1 LAATGKP
8 PEFDGSPI
16 TEDASIESARNTT
29 ERESNGS
36 NQDVEFE
43 EGFTW
48 KVVAGAIFVS
58 LIMLPGAIYFGLV
71 VGQSLGGAAEWV
83 TIVLFSEIARRSFVP
98 LKRQELYCLFYMAS
112 ALTVSTFAGGLPGMS
127 GGPFSTLIAM
137 QYLIQ
142 SPAMANVAGALGHVP
157 HHWIVPPLGS
167 AGLRDRSFFNADWSW
182 PILIILLTTVFDR
195 MNWLGMGFL
204 LFKLTSDVERLPF
217 PLAAVA
223 ASGATALAEAGS
235 KDESWRWR
243 VFSTGSI
250 IGLVFGV
257 VYVGLPIITG
267 VLLPNPLTIIPIPFF
282 DFTASTEHVLPTA
295 LVGYNG
301 DLGAVLVGFVLPYQ
315 IVFGQF
321 VSSILCQ
328 IGLNPILYHMH
339 MFPDWV
345 AGSPTLPSKIS
356 LDLDFWM
363 SFNIGIQ
370 AAVAVIGIAS
380 VSRVLFFSK
389 KTGQSVERAS
399 LSRRNVKRGDFPWIA
414 AVGAWL
420 VATIGYISLDH
431 KLVPLFPIEI
441 IIFYGLVWTPL
452 NSYISARMIGL
463 TGQPMSFPFLN
474 QAVVL
479 RSGYS
484 RPDIWFAPLP
494 LADYGMQAQ
503 KFREIEL
510 TGTKFTSILK
520 LELLML
526 PMLLISSFAY
536 WGFLWHTTVI
546 PSTQFPYAQ
555 NYWPLVAV
563 QRAIWT
569 QINLVGGSNW
579 VIKAIKPNVIG
590 YGAAAT
596 FIVYAASSVFKVP
609 LLFFYGLVGGVGKLP
624 HDAIPNYIGAL
635 LSRFYF
641 AKRFGVER
649 WSMYAPVLFA
659 GFACGIG
666 LIGMA
671 SIAIALICKTVNY
684 LPF

>member
-1 LAATGKP
+1 M
-8 PEFDGSPI
+8 I
-16 TEDASIESARNTT
+16 
-29 ERESNGS
+29 
-36 NQDVEFE
+36 
-43 EGFTW
+43 
-48 KVVAGAIFVS
+48 
-58 LIMLPGAIYFGLV
+58 
-71 VGQSLGGAAEWV
+71 
-83 TIVLFSEIARRSFVP
+83 IVLTNI
-98 LKRQELYCLFYMAS
+98 
-112 ALTVSTFAGGLPGMS
+112 
-127 GGPFSTLIAM
+127 
-137 QYLIQ
+137 
-142 SPAMANVAGALGHVP
+142 
-157 HHWIVPPLGS
+157 
-167 AGLRDRSFFNADWSW
+167 
-182 PILIILLTTVFDR
+182 FDR

-204 LFKLTSDVERLPF
+204 LFKVTSDVERLPF

-243 VFSTGSI
+243 IFSTGSI
-250 IGLVFGV
+250 IGLVFGT

-267 VLLPNPLTIIPIPFF
+267 VLLPNPLTILPIPFF
-282 DFTASTEHVLPTA
+282 DLTPRTEHILPTA
-295 LVGYNG
+295 LIGYNA
-301 DLGAVLVGFVLPYQ
+301 DLGAILVGFVIPYQ
-315 IVFGQF
+315 ILFGQF

-339 MFPDWV
+339 LFPDWV
-345 AGSPTLPSKIS
+345 PGSPTLPSKIS

-380 VSRVLFFSK
+380 VTRLLFFSNSAGK
-389 KTGQSVERAS
+389 AVNRAS
-399 LSRRNVKRGDFPWIA
+399 LAKRNVKRGDFPWIA

-420 VATIGYISLDH
+420 VATVGYIALDH

-441 IIFYGLVWTPL
+441 IIFYGMIWTPL

-463 TGQPMSFPFLN
+463 TGQPMSFPFLS

-479 RSGYS
+479 KSGYS

-494 LADYGMQAQ
+494 LADYGSQAQ

-510 TGTKFTSILK
+510 TGTKFTSIIK

-526 PMLLISSFAY
+526 PLLLISSFVY

-546 PSTQFPYAQ
+546 PSSQFPYAQ

-569 QINLVGGSNW
+569 QINLTGGSNW

-590 YGAAAT
+590 YGAVAT
-596 FIVYAASSVFKVP
+596 VAVYAATSVLKIP

-635 LSRFYF
+635 LSRYYF
-641 AKRFGVER
+641 SKRFGVER

-659 GFACGIG
+659 GFACGMG

-671 SIAIALICKTVNY
+671 SIALALISKTVNY

>member
-1 LAATGKP
+1 MAETDNPK
-8 PEFDGSPI
+8 DS
-16 TEDASIESARNTT
+16 ASTVLTDDDSVRGARATT

-36 NQDVEFE
+36 TTEIEYE

-58 LIMLPGAIYFGLV
+58 LVMLPGAIYFGLV

-83 TIVLFSEIARRSFVP
+83 TIVLFSEIARRSFIP

-127 GGPFSTLIAM
+127 GGQFSTLIAM

-142 SPAMANVAGALGHVP
+142 SPAMANVAGTLGHVP

-167 AGLRDRSFFNADWSW
+167 AGLRNRSFFDADWAW
-182 PILIILLTTVFDR
+182 PIMIIVLTTVFDR
-195 MNWLGMGFL
+195 MNWMGMGFL

-250 IGLVFGV
+250 VGLLFGA
-257 VYVGLPIITG
+257 VYVGLPILSG
-267 VLLPNPLTIIPIPFF
+267 VLLPTPLTILPIPFF
-282 DFTASTEHVLPTA
+282 DLTPTTERILPTA
-295 LVGYNG
+295 LVGYNA
-301 DLGAVLVGFVLPYQ
+301 DLGALLVGFVLPFQ

-328 IGLNPILYHMH
+328 IGLNPILYHLH

-345 AGSPTLPSKIS
+345 PGSPTLPSKIS

-370 AAVAVIGIAS
+370 AAVAIIGITS
-380 VSRVLFFSK
+380 VTRVLLFSSRSG
-389 KTGQSVERAS
+389 KTVQRAS
-399 LSRRNVKRGDFPWIA
+399 LFSRNIKRGDFPWIA

-420 VATIGYISLDH
+420 TATLGYIILDH

-463 TGQPMSFPFLN
+463 TGQPMAFPFLN

-484 RPDIWFAPLP
+484 SPDIWFAPLP
-494 LADYGMQAQ
+494 LADYGSQAQ

-520 LELLML
+520 LELLMFPL
-526 PMLLISSFAY
+526 LLIASFVY

-546 PSTQFPYAQ
+546 PSPQFPYAEK
-555 NYWPLVAV
+555 YWPLVAV

-569 QINLVGGSNW
+569 QINMAGGSNW

-590 YGAAAT
+590 YGVAAT
-596 FIVYAASSVFKVP
+596 FIVYAATTVCKLP
-609 LLFFYGLVGGVGKLP
+609 LLFFYGLVGGAGKLP
-624 HDAIPNYIGAL
+624 HDAIPNFIGAL
-635 LSRFYF
+635 LGRFYF

-659 GFACGIG
+659 GFACGMG
-666 LIGMA
+666 LVGMA
-671 SIAIALICKTVNY
+671 SIALALISKTVNY